1 MERLKEETCETYFL
15 QDNNKN
21 PVMEDPQIMDP
32 YLNMRVFVSM
42 NLNSFSSNL

>member
-21 PVMEDPQIMDP
+21 LVIENPQIMDP
-32 YLNMRVFVSM
+32 YLNMGVFVS
-42 NLNSFSSNL
+42 LKKTI